1 MKNIHGRNV
10 ILCCPGFPSSADSA
24 DKPFL
29 LDHAQAIRRLGI
41 EVTVICPSV
50 PGLPSRSNIEGVKV
64 IRVRYAPRRLETL
77 ASTGAMYKEANG
89 WRGVFVIPMLIALL
103 WVTLKEARQN
113 RSFAIH
119 GHWWVPGGFVATV
132 TACLMRSASIVHLH
146 GSDVVIAKSK
156 GMRFLARRVM
166 RSANF
171 VAAVSEPLREWGEAV
186 SGREILAMAM
196 PINIDRFPDP
206 VEAPVDGPILAVGRL
221 VKEKGFDILISAVA
235 LLEADKKF
243 RILIVGEGPE
253 RKALAEQAIK
263 LGVELDLLGEL
274 SPGKLGEVY
283 KSARFVVVPSRREG
297 YGLVAAEAAAS
308 GRAVVGSRVG
318 GIPDLLEDGV
328 SGMLV
333 EPGDVEQL
341 SEALKMVDPN
351 WGAAGLSKSHS
362 LGMEGHSSE
371 LQKLYKK
378 LIPK

>member
-1 MKNIHGRNV
+1 MKNIHGQNV
-10 ILCCPGFPSSADSA
+10 ILCCPGFPSSSDSA

-41 EVTVICPSV
+41 HVTVICPSV
-50 PGLPSRSNIEGVKV
+50 PGLPSRSKINGVTV
-64 IRVRYAPRRLETL
+64 IRVRYAPHRLETL

-103 WVTLKEARQN
+103 WATLREAKQN

-132 TACLMRSASIVHLH
+132 AAGLMRSASIVHLH

-156 GMRFLARRVM
+156 GMRYLARRVM

-186 SGREILAMAM
+186 SGREILVMSM
-196 PINIDRFPDP
+196 PINSDRFPEP
-206 VEAPVDGPILAVGRL
+206 VAAPSDGPILAVGRL
-221 VKEKGFDILISAVA
+221 VKEKGFDVLISAMA
-235 LLEADKKF
+235 LLQTDEKF
-243 RILIVGEGPE
+243 RIAIVGEGPE
-253 RKALAEQAIK
+253 RKALTEQALK

-274 SPGKLGEVY
+274 SPQMLGELY

-308 GRAVVGSRVG
+308 ARAVVGSRVG
-318 GIPDLLEDGV
+318 GIPDLIEDGV
-328 SGMLV
+328 SGILV
-333 EPGDVEQL
+333 EPDDVEQL
-341 SEALKMVDPN
+341 SKALKIVDPN
-351 WGAAGLSKSHS
+351 WGAAGLSKFHS
-362 LGMEGHSSE
+362 LGLDNHSSA
-371 LQKLYKK
+371 LRDLYSN
-378 LIPK
+378 LTFT